1 MKTRKVDEHNIVNG
15 LYQLELKANDTGSE
29 VFAKIKE
36 RLDARVMTLFTVSTF
51 DNLIPLSAV
60 RYLSNDFAIWP
71 RMFLCVNIDICFPAP
86 HIFD

>member
-36 RLDARVMTLFTVSTF
+36 RLDARVMTFL
-51 DNLIPLSAV
+51 LLALS
-60 RYLSNDFAIWP
+60 I
-71 RMFLCVNIDICFPAP
+71 I
-86 HIFD
+86 